1 MISKHLIR
9 GTGLAIGASL
19 LSVGQALAV
28 GFTID
33 SFNNQFTDP
42 FTNSQVSS
50 GANKVLLR
58 TGRNFPTSATN
69 PARITDPFGLPA
81 SQVIGGSRDLEM
93 FSIQNLQNLTTSGQS
108 RVFATT
114 PTGSGGFW
122 QVSSSNGSRVSSK
135 MIWDNIDPFAPPT
148 ASNSGKFEER
158 LKRGALAFKTTS
170 VVSGSVN
177 PLFQNKF
184 TFTIKDSDGT
194 SVSLSK
200 TGIHSNEF
208 VFFSFEDFEAAAAL
222 ANLDLN
228 LNAVNYVD
236 LNIETGGG
244 NSSTVR
250 VDFVQGYEIPE
261 PSLVLG
267 CLTILG
273 TGFLSL
279 KGRRDEAEES

>member
-19 LSVGQALAV
+19 LSVGQSLAV
-28 GFTID
+28 NFTID

-42 FTNSQVSS
+42 FTNSQVNT
-50 GANKVLLR
+50 GANRFVLR
-58 TGRNFPTSATN
+58 TGSSFPTSATN
-69 PARITDPFGLPA
+69 PARIIDPSGLPPN
-81 SQVIGGSRDLEM
+81 QVIGSSRELQM
-93 FSIQNLQNLTTSGQS
+93 FSITPNTGGRSQIFPTTDRG
-108 RVFATT
+108 T
-114 PTGSGGFW
+114 GGFW
-122 QVSSSNGSRVSSK
+122 QVSSSNDSRVSAK
-135 MIWDNIDPFAPPT
+135 MIWDKIDPFAPAT

-158 LKRGALAFKTTS
+158 LKRGALAFKTR
-170 VVSGSVN
+170 SVN
-177 PLFQNKF
+177 PGSTNLLFQNKF
-184 TFTIKDSDGT
+184 TFTIRDSDGT

-200 TGIHSNEF
+200 TGVIANEF

-228 LNAVNYVD
+228 LNAVKYVD

-244 NSSTVR
+244 NSSTVQ

-267 CLTILG
+267 CLTVLG
-273 TGFLSL
+273 AGFLSL
-279 KGRRDEAEES
+279 KGKQTKAEEN